1 MSPESLGPAA
11 SVGHRTVPISELFYS
26 FQGEGVNCGRRAL
39 FVRFMGCNLTCGYA
53 AVPRVTDT
61 PVAGSML
68 CDTEY
73 TWNGAHHDLTA
84 GTRTLTPPQ
93 VWDELTALD
102 PSTSDPALAP
112 VDLVVV
118 SGGEPLLHAKALVTL
133 AAQAAASGR
142 RVEIETNATITPSA
156 ELVATGVAFNAGLKL
171 ANSAVPRKRRIKPTA
186 IRAIQATGRARW
198 KFVVT
203 GEDDLVEVDALQQE
217 FGLTEIWLSPEG
229 TTSSRVVRSM
239 RTVADTALKRGWN
252 LTTRAHVL
260 IWENTRGK

>member
-1 MSPESLGPAA
+1 MSPENLALAA
-11 SVGHRTVPISELFYS
+11 SDGHRTVPISELFYS

-53 AVPRVTDT
+53 SAPRAADV

-84 GTRTLTPPQ
+84 GTRTLTPQQ

-102 PSTSDPALAP
+102 PSTRDPALAP
-112 VDLVVV
+112 VDLVVI
-118 SGGEPLLHAKALVTL
+118 SGGEPLLHSEALVTL
-133 AAQAAASGR
+133 AARAAQSSR

-171 ANSAVPRKRRIKPTA
+171 ANSAVPRKKRIKPAA
-186 IRAIQATGRARW
+186 IRALQATGRARW

-203 GEDDLVEVDALQQE
+203 GEDDLAEIDELQQE

-229 TTSSRVVRSM
+229 TTSSGVVRGM
-239 RTVADTALKRGWN
+239 RAVADTALERGWN
-252 LTTRAHVL
+252 VTTRAHVL
-260 IWENTRGK
+260 IWEDTRGK